1 MNTNKS
7 IPITPS
13 TQEELQEGHRNYM
26 RFLVENPNNFSY
38 WFPHIAA
45 VEKHG
50 IAIPKSVVIPIP
62 EEVCMSFFLE
72 KEGDSERIDR
82 WVLDKV
88 VPVIEK
94 EFPSREVFIKNGC
107 FSDKYVFDEACHIKD
122 ASDEET
128 LIRHITLIQSD
139 SFCAG
144 MTGSGG
150 NLELVLREYIE
161 PEPDTPTIYWGMPLR
176 PELRVFYDFDSHK
189 YLYAENYWSWEECH
203 DGIARNPEDGETYE
217 QYFPEL
223 KKKLFHRVL
232 AHLPAIIAALGSV
245 DTLKMPGGLPNI
257 WSVDFLLEDGKAWLI
272 DMAQG
277 WRSVYWDPARAG
289 MNVKPNTTHV

>member
-13 TQEELQEGHRNYM
+13 TQEELQEGHRNFM

-38 WFPHIAA
+38 WFPYVAA

-62 EEVCMSFFLE
+62 EEVCMSFLLE

-82 WVLDKV
+82 WVTESVMPVVDKDFAGKK
-88 VPVIEK
+88 I
-94 EFPSREVFIKNGC
+94 FIKNGC
-107 FSDKYVFDEACHIKD
+107 FSGKFRFSSCCLVEDATNTKELSKNIK
-122 ASDEET
+122 
-128 LIRHITLIQSD
+128 RIQYD
-139 SFCAG
+139 SFCFE
-144 MTGSGG
+144 TGG
-150 NLELVLREYIE
+150 NMELVLREYIE

-176 PELRVFYDFDSHK
+176 PELRVFYDFDNHK

-203 DGIARNPEDGETYE
+203 DGIARNPEDGEIYE

-245 DTLKMPGGLPNI
+245 DTLKMPDGLPNI
-257 WSVDFLLEDGKAWLI
+257 WSVDFLLEDDKAWLI

-277 WRSVYWDPARAG
+277 WRSAYWDPARAG
-289 MNVKPNTTHV
+289 MNVKPNASRV